1 MEEKKTN
8 EEIEQLTLET
18 FTSMADYLPR
28 LIPTLET
35 LIHELREDM
44 QEDTMELLDMAV
56 NGINWVIEA
65 YNATSEIVNRN
76 SLRVDTVQMDQ
87 KVKEFGDAYQT
98 KDYAKIA
105 DDLEN
110 MVIPFLKIMLEVAEE
125 QSR

>member
-87 KVKEFGDAYQT
+87 KIKEFGDAYQT

>member
-8 EEIEQLTLET
+8 EEIEQLTLDT

>member
-125 QSR
+125 QGR

>member
-8 EEIEQLTLET
+8 EEIEQLTLDT

-125 QSR
+125 QGR